1 MAYVRNTWYVAAWA
15 EDVVPGALLARTILE
30 EPIVLFRGDDGRAAA
45 LQDRCPHRFVPLS
58 LGTVCGNAR
67 VRCAY
72 HGLEFDASGTCVH
85 NPNAEGR
92 IPARARVRSYPLVEK
107 HGALWIWMGER
118 SPDEAKIPDFSVFE
132 QSDPA
137 LRMPR
142 RCLKVGAN
150 FELMTYNIMDLTH
163 TNTLHAGI
171 LGNEDSFGF
180 EIEAREEGDTLFLFR
195 RMPNVRPM
203 RVNQLMF
210 RQDIARVDQ
219 WAHMR
224 WNAPGCILNDAGV
237 CPPGETIEQGTGLW
251 GIHFLTPEDERTTH
265 YHFCAILRNPMV
277 RSPQEAAVIEREMN
291 ELRRIAFDE
300 QDKKVLEAQ
309 QRTVDRAGGMAAL
322 REAVPLSTDASTLRF
337 RRILDRLRETEEA
350 LSVGGA
356 QARPA
361 A

>member
-1 MAYVRNTWYVAAWA
+1 
-15 EDVVPGALLARTILE
+15 
-30 EPIVLFRGDDGRAAA
+30 
-45 LQDRCPHRFVPLS
+45 
-58 LGTVCGNAR
+58 
-67 VRCAY
+67 
-72 HGLEFDASGTCVH
+72 
-85 NPNAEGR
+85 
-92 IPARARVRSYPLVEK
+92 VRSYPLAEK

-118 SPDEAKIPDFSVFE
+118 APDDSKIPDFSVFE

-150 FELMTYNIMDLTH
+150 SELMTYNIMDLTH

-171 LGNEDSFGF
+171 LGNEDSSRF
-180 EIEAREEGDTLFLFR
+180 EIVAREEGDTLFLFR

-210 RQDIARVDQ
+210 RQDMARVDQ

-237 CPPGETIEQGTGLW
+237 CPPGTTIEQGTGLW
-251 GIHFLTPEDERTTH
+251 GLHFLTPEDERTTH
-265 YHFCAILRNPMV
+265 YHFCAILRNPV
-277 RSPQEAAVIEREMN
+277 ERTPEEAAVIEREMN

-300 QDKKVLEAQ
+300 QDKRVLEAQ
-309 QRTVDRAGGMAAL
+309 QRTVDQAGGMSAL
-322 REAVPLSTDASTLRF
+322 RDAVPLSTDASTLRF
-337 RRILDRLRETEEA
+337 LRILDRLREAEA
-350 LSVGGA
+350 GTREGA
-356 QARPA
+356 PHPRVDERPA